1 MLGSTVEH
9 GESLSPKTN
18 SGAEFVPNISVA
30 DLIALKLPTLPFDPI
45 VLNLMT
51 RARLAKRI
59 QIINGL
65 VPGNLTRALN
75 GEKVGTIIHC

>member
-1 MLGSTVEH
+1 M
-9 GESLSPKTN
+9 
-18 SGAEFVPNISVA
+18 
-30 DLIALKLPTLPFDPI
+30 PFDPI
-45 VLNLMT
+45 VLDLLT

-75 GEKVGTIIHC
+75 GKDVGTIINS